1 MSKVVRQ
8 FEVIKIL
15 FFETLAWVK
24 KKKKKKT
31 IEQLCFFVARET
43 TQNLFL
49 LLVVSK
55 GETIISVKKKQGT
68 MLCSESLSLQELQPM
83 LQIIF
88 IAVLF

>member
-1 MSKVVRQ
+1 LSQK
-8 FEVIKIL
+8 E
-15 FFETLAWVK
+15 E
-24 KKKKKKT
+24 KKT
-31 IEQLCFFVARET
+31 IEQLSFFVASET

-55 GETIISVKKKQGT
+55 GETIFSVKKKQGT